1 MINYKNYIVLRKG
14 FYSENRIDEC
24 LVSKASKEIML
35 NRISEG
41 YDLEFPF
48 TYSLKKS
55 LLK

>member
-1 MINYKNYIVLRKG
+1 MINFKNYIFLRKG

-48 TYSLKKS
+48 TYSLNKS